1 MDSNEKSDKLNEAQL
16 NFAGKMMLAAMGAWM
31 VNKAVNTKLRGTKDE
46 VTVIANALMSSK
58 KFQEELQ
65 KPGAT
70 VQSVMDK
77 LRIKQMSAAEF
88 ERVLGIRWPL

>member
-1 MDSNEKSDKLNEAQL
+1 MDSNEKSDKLIEARL
-16 NFAGKMMLAAMGAWM
+16 NFAGKMMVAAMGAWM
-31 VNKAVNTKLRGTKDE
+31 VNKVVNTKIRGSSDE

-70 VQSVMDK
+70 VASVMEK
-77 LRIKQMSAAEF
+77 LRVKQMSAAEF

>member
-77 LRIKQMSAAEF
+77 LRVKQMSAAEF

>member
-31 VNKAVNTKLRGTKDE
+31 VNKVVNTKLRGTKDE